1 MEPFFVADTI
11 GVNVLDGL
19 ATSVHFYGIVYT
31 DVPFTFTEGDQYG
44 NEILIFTN
52 SENNCYV
59 SFYYVGYQ
67 QQFIVPAKSYYL
79 IIDTSDRLRYI
90 MEGLYYLVRRG
101 SNELPNVRIFFKQTK
116 ESIFLKNINI
126 REYVF

>member
-1 MEPFFVADTI
+1 M
-11 GVNVLDGL
+11 GVNCLDGN
-19 ATSVHFYGIVYT
+19 ASFIHFYGIVYT
-31 DVPFTFTEGDQYG
+31 DVPFTFTDSDPYG
-44 NEILIFTN
+44 QEILIFTN

-79 IIDTSDRLRYI
+79 IIEGTSTLRLL

>member
-1 MEPFFVADTI
+1 MEPFFVADTL
-11 GVNVLDGL
+11 GVNVLGGL
-19 ATSVHFYGIVYT
+19 ATTVNFFDIVYT
-31 DVPFTFTEGDQYG
+31 DVPFTFTEVDQYG

-67 QQFIVPAKSYYL
+67 QQFIVPARSYYT
-79 IIDTSDRLRYI
+79 IIDTSDRLKYVR
-90 MEGLYYLVRRG
+90 EGLYYLVRRG

-126 REYVF
+126 RDYVF